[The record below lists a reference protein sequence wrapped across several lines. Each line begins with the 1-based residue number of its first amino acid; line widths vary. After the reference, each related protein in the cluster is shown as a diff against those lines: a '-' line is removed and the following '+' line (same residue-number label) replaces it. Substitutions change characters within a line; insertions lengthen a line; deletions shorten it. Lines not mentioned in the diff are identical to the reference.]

1 MTWRL
6 FLAQLAGVTLIL
18 GLATWFLFSEP
29 LRGRAEAGERVCGEA
44 SYYGTESG
52 STTANGEHFTG
63 RDLTA
68 ASRTLP
74 FNTRV
79 RVTYVG
85 TKAHPGTGK
94 SVVVRI
100 NDRGPALWTGRVID
114 LSKAAAVAIGLVHAG
129 HGKVCLE
136 RL

>member
-29 LRGRAEAGERVCGEA
+29 LRGRAEAGEIVCGEA

-52 STTANGEHFTG
+52 NRTYNGEYFDG
-63 RDLTA
+63 SSLTA
-68 ASRTLP
+68 AMPSTKHIGERW
-74 FNTRV
+74 
-79 RVTYVG
+79 RVTYQ
-85 TKAHPGTGK
+85 GK

-100 NDRGPALWTGRVID
+100 NDRGPAERLHRLID
-114 LSKAAAVAIGLVHAG
+114 LSHAAAVKIGLIPAG
-129 HGKVCLE
+129 VGQVCLE
-136 RL
+136 RVD